1 MAATAC
7 FRKAPQLAPAKRLGQ
22 RAVRSVARPAAF
34 LITVKMPKGVTQSF
48 ECPPDKYIMDAAEA
62 AGVPLPQS
70 CRAGTCCTCAVKIES
85 GVADR
90 SEINF
95 LDENQLDKGF
105 MLCCSAYPKS
115 DMVLIT
121 HQEEN
126 LWT

>member
-1 MAATAC
+1 MATIAFSKT
-7 FRKAPQLAPAKRLGQ
+7 RQLAASAKRLGQ
-22 RAVRSVARPAAF
+22 RASRTVVRPAAY

-62 AGVPLPQS
+62 AGINLPQS

-85 GVADR
+85 GDADR

-95 LDENQLDKGF
+95 LDEDQLAKGF